1 VVLTLTLVM
10 QPNNKFPKIEKLKS
24 TKDIDGLFNGGKSIH
39 ETPIRAIY
47 KVKKEP
53 SKIYLSVGV
62 SVPKKFHK
70 LAVDRNLLKR
80 RMREAYRLNNHQL
93 KQTLLTSETQLN
105 VMFIYGSKQILSYS
119 EMEDKIKVILNR
131 LNGLF
136 GKAAE

>member
-1 VVLTLTLVM
+1 MVLTLILVM

-47 KVKKEP
+47 KKKEDS
-53 SKIYLSVGV
+53 SKVSLSVGV
-62 SVPKKFHK
+62 SVPKKLIK

-80 RMREAYRLNNHQL
+80 RMREAYRLNNQQL

-105 VMFIYGSKQILSYS
+105 VMFVYGSKQILSYI
-119 EMEDKIKVILNR
+119 EIEDKIKVILNR
-131 LNGLF
+131 FNSMF
-136 GKAAE
+136 EKCAE